1 VVLVVLGLVLGA
13 SMDDLYVNLSGS
25 SDLSANLAR
34 DLLNFIGVPLRAVMI
49 PLGIALLPSALIVR
63 MLEPGPRD
71 QRVSSEPELSRR

>member
-1 VVLVVLGLVLGA
+1 
-13 SMDDLYVNLSGS
+13 
-25 SDLSANLAR
+25 
-34 DLLNFIGVPLRAVMI
+34 MI